1 MRLLSVLC
9 TNAYSGM
16 AHVEFMLRNLSEQ
29 TFRDFEIVLVD
40 MFYDENK
47 NAVADL
53 CGVLGLQNIVHTPAC
68 EATHVGRWLHWELYS
83 NALLLASGRWVFH
96 YGVNRYLHRNALQT
110 VADNAQQGFS
120 VVFAQRNVEE
130 SIETL
135 LPRDMI
141 QSSACESIY
150 HMNVSVY
157 PWQYLSQSGFF
168 SVESDVMIHDFNGH
182 NEALVI
188 HHWVDN
194 DLGARSQHLT
204 GKIRCK
210 IAQNG
215 LLRLNKS
222 RTGGYSGVRVG
233 KPVCAREAN
242 PICVAWLIDG
252 LREDRRITGDVE
264 RVEHNGY
271 SWVRCAVCGT
281 IGVEDSPAYVA
292 RLSTNAAYTKAP
304 VNIAGVGR
312 NIETLAADLK
322 SLTLQEKVETISGSH
337 TNARYLSV

>member
-1 MRLLSVLC
+1 MCLLSVLC
-9 TNAYSGM
+9 TNAYSGIS
-16 AHVEFMLRNLSEQ
+16 HVEFMLRNLSEQ

-40 MFYDENK
+40 MFYTENK
-47 NAVADL
+47 SAVASMRS
-53 CGVLGLQNIVHTPAC
+53 VLGLREIIHTPAC
-68 EATHVGRWLHWELYS
+68 EAVHVGRWLHWELYS
-83 NALLLASGRWVFH
+83 NALLLANGRWVFH

-110 VADNAQQGFS
+110 VVDNAQQGFS

-130 SIETL
+130 SIETIV
-135 LPRDMI
+135 PV
-141 QSSACESIY
+141 ACENLYRMDTS
-150 HMNVSVY
+150 VSA
-157 PWQYLSQSGFF
+157 WQYLSQSGFF
-168 SVESDVMIHDFNGH
+168 SVDADVMIHDFNGH

-233 KPVCAREAN
+233 KPVCARDAN
-242 PICVAWLIDG
+242 PRCVAWLVDG

-271 SWVRCAVCGT
+271 SWVRCGVCGT

-292 RLSTNAAYTKAP
+292 RLSTNAVYTKAP

-322 SLTLQEKVETISGSH
+322 SLTMQEKVETISCSH
-337 TNARYLSV
+337 TNTRYLSV